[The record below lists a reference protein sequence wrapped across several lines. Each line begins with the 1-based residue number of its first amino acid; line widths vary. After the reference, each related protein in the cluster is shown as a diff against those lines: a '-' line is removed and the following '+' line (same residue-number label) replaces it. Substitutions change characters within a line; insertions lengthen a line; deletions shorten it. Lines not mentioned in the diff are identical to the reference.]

1 MLLPNI
7 LSQSILIMI
16 FIKTPLLLGRLDKE
30 MGHIEPIV
38 SSRKKPFKKISFQV
52 VKINRKQNL

>member
-1 MLLPNI
+1 MLLQNI

-16 FIKTPLLLGRLDKE
+16 FIKTPLLLGRLDNE
-30 MGHIEPIV
+30 MGHIEPVV
-38 SSRKKPFKKISFQV
+38 SSTKKTFEKISFQV

>member
-1 MLLPNI
+1 
-7 LSQSILIMI
+7 MI

-38 SSRKKPFKKISFQV
+38 SSRKKTFKKISFQV